1 MIPEELRKLADL
13 GAKWAMLESCQVLC
27 LPENIFHSSG
37 QLMEASDSI
46 NLGKHLKAAGI
57 KCGTSFD
64 LGLQTLI
71 LERRADDKWFGT
83 IYIRDKVAV
92 PIVVSVIASLIAT
105 GIVAVAKSNAAKSAQ
120 KVHLELYIQ
129 NTNSVN
135 KISYEGDGD
144 TLVKVLKSLE
154 DGNAK

>member
-1 MIPEELRKLADL
+1 MIPEELRKLTDL
-13 GAKWAMLESCQVLC
+13 GLKWAMLESYQVLC
-27 LPENIFHSSG
+27 LPENIFRSSD
-37 QLMEASDSI
+37 QLVEASDSI
-46 NLGKHLKAAGI
+46 NLAKHLKAAGI
-57 KCGTSFD
+57 KCGTSYD
-64 LGLQTLI
+64 LGLKTLI
-71 LERRADDKWFGT
+71 LERRADDKWLGT

-92 PIVVSVIASLIAT
+92 PIVVSVIAGL
-105 GIVAVAKSNAAKSAQ
+105 IVAGAVSVAKSTTAKPAQ

-129 NTNSVN
+129 KTNSVD